1 MITLYTRDL
10 LAKSKPSI
18 PFPQGFRLDQH
29 MREMG
34 KAGDGHRI
42 YEFVGTDTFGPEWTK
57 RQQYEIDAGR
67 DEEPLLYPPLYEITA
82 NSGLPKNVDVSTIG
96 PGGVVFEEVF
106 EGGEVKFSTIAS
118 GQYSIAIR
126 HWGTGLEYSKDLV
139 LYNEL
144 WNIGI
149 VERQMGVAHNALLNH
164 LHINPIIAYSTTPGY
179 PAANKTAANT
189 SGATTTE
196 DWMVTL
202 EDALKHAKADT
213 TNPRRGPYTL
223 LINASNIFSIEKM
236 LQPANQIGTSV
247 QASTALSAVRNI
259 IAYDGWTGRRGN
271 KTVTYPGV
279 AAGKAYLISQ
289 QYRGQDFRSFE
300 KQALQN
306 EGQQVDISRFLT
318 QTVWDSYYGVYA
330 NPLRSV
336 EEITWP

>member
-1 MITLYTRDL
+1 MKLYSRDL

-18 PFPQGFRLDQH
+18 PFPPGLQLAQH
-29 MREMG
+29 MRELN
-34 KAGDGHRI
+34 KQPDGHHV
-42 YEFVGTDTFGPEWTK
+42 YEFIGTDNFGPEWTK

-67 DEEPLLYPPLYEITA
+67 DEEPLLYQPLYDIVS
-82 NSGLPKNVDVSTIG
+82 NSGLPKNVDVSTMG

-106 EGGEVKFSTIAS
+106 EGGEVKFSTVLS
-118 GQYSIAIR
+118 GQYSVGIR
-126 HWGTGLEYSKDLV
+126 HWATGLEYSKDLV
-139 LYNEL
+139 IYNEL

-149 VERQMGVAHNALLNH
+149 VERAMGVAHNALLNH
-164 LHINPIIAYSTTPGY
+164 LHLNPIIGYSSSPGY
-179 PAANKTAANT
+179 PTANKTAADT

-196 DWMVTL
+196 DWMLTL
-202 EDALKHAKADT
+202 EAAIKHAKADT

-223 LINASNIFSIEKM
+223 LVNTGNVFSIERM
-236 LQPANQIGTSV
+236 LRPAQQIGTSI
-247 QASTALSAVRNI
+247 QAPSALDAVRNV

-300 KQALQN
+300 KQALANQGS
-306 EGQQVDISRFLT
+306 ETDLSRFLT
-318 QTVWDSYYGVYA
+318 QVVYDSYYGVYA
-330 NPLRSV
+330 NPLRAV